1 MSTPITFSGF
11 NDIDFN
17 VVLNAM
23 MAQASAPLTALQN
36 QQAAL
41 KSRISSFD
49 SLRGRI
55 DTLKTAAE
63 KLGSLSSVSATS
75 GTSGNN
81 AAVSISSGPTATPAH
96 YDVVVTSLARAQ
108 VTASAETFAD
118 ADTTIVAS
126 GGSITIGAAQV
137 NITGDVTLQGL
148 ADAINA
154 TEDIGVTAAVVQTGP
169 GAYRLALTSTL
180 TGTASAFSVSNALS
194 GGAGITFGANVVE
207 ASDAAITINNIPATS
222 SSNTFNGIVPG
233 VTITVHQVGA
243 TPVGLDVV
251 HDSGAFVEKIEQFVT
266 AYNDMI
272 GFLESQRTSAGSGDS
287 RSIGGDPLLRQLRG
301 NIRSALLG
309 AHGTGEGAYG
319 HLAEVGIEFTRDG
332 KLRLDKAKFD
342 AALSANAD
350 DVKGLF
356 AGPGG
361 VFPAV
366 QTMLA
371 EYTTST
377 GLISAARDRLN
388 KQISQMDSQIMSMQA
403 RLAIQRD
410 ALQRQFT
417 EADAAMSRLKNQSGS
432 LASLGI

>member
-23 MAQASAPLTALQN
+23 MAQASVPLTALQN

-41 KSRISSFD
+41 KSRITSFD

-63 KLGSLSSVSATS
+63 GLGSLSSVSATS
-75 GTSGNN
+75 GTSSNS
-81 AAVSISSGPTATPAH
+81 AAVSISSGPAATPAH

-108 VTASAETFAD
+108 VTASTETFAD

-137 NITGDVTLQGL
+137 NISGDVTLQGL
-148 ADAINA
+148 ADAVNA
-154 TEDIGVTAAVVQTGP
+154 TEDMGVTAAVVQTGP

-180 TGTASAFSVSNALS
+180 TGTASSFSVSNALS
-194 GGAGITFGANVVE
+194 GGAGVTFGANVVE

-233 VTITVHQVGA
+233 VTLTVHQVAA
-243 TPVGLDVV
+243 TPVGIDVA

-266 AYNDMI
+266 GYNDMI
-272 GFLESQRTSAGSGDS
+272 GFLETQRMSAGAGDA

-301 NIRSALLG
+301 NLRSALLG
-309 AHGTGEGAYG
+309 AHGAAGAAYG
-319 HLAEVGIEFTRDG
+319 HLAEVGVEFTRDG
-332 KLRLDKAKFD
+332 KLKLDRTRFD
-342 AALSANAD
+342 AALAANPD
-350 DVKGLF
+350 DVKSLF
-356 AGPGG
+356 AGTAG

-371 EYTTST
+371 EYTNAA
-377 GLISAARDRLN
+377 GLISTARDRLN
-388 KQISQMDSQIMSMQA
+388 KQIGLMDSQIVSMQS
-403 RLAIQRD
+403 RLALQRD